1 MQEILVVTA
10 DDLAG
15 EQARAAHGRLEHEL
29 LALVARSSRTRGP
42 VLLRFDFPGGPNG
55 GFHLQPRRLTWLGR
69 LFWWCHCGSRPLPLE
84 MG

>member
-15 EQARAAHGRLEHEL
+15 EQSRAAHGRLEHEL
-29 LALVARSSRTRGP
+29 LALLARSSRTRGP
-42 VLLRFDFPGGPNG
+42 GLLRFDFPGPPAG

-69 LFWWCHCGSRPLPLE
+69 LFWWCQCGSRPLPLE
-84 MG
+84 ME